1 MTDPNVVFDLFCTSS
16 SKIKKAAF
24 SNFKP
29 PKNNETKIS
38 EIISEHRGSLNSKY
52 STKIKARFDIFLR
65 RKAEIEAELEEL
77 LCYERN
83 ENVQPATIKLRA
95 IDLKERLTSLGV
107 DNWINNDLDQIDPIE
122 LSNWEDQISKNIAR
136 VLYGAEEK
144 ITIRK
149 GLAQTGLKKEIPPSS
164 MVSF

>member
-1 MTDPNVVFDLFCTSS
+1 MQ
-16 SKIKKAAF
+16 
-24 SNFKP
+24 
-29 PKNNETKIS
+29 
-38 EIISEHRGSLNSKY
+38 
-52 STKIKARFDIFLR
+52 
-65 RKAEIEAELEEL
+65 RKAEVEAELEEL

-95 IDLKERLTSLGV
+95 IDLKERLAYLGV

-149 GLAQTGLKKEIPPSS
+149 GLAQTGFTKRDPPSL
-164 MVSF
+164 MVPF